1 MRNVEP
7 LHRDTALS
15 AIRIQQDPSNAS
27 HWCFM
32 HAQQA
37 FAEPA
42 YRPCFSPRLLRE
54 LRLFAQQ
61 AIDAVSQR
69 VADDPTHLA
78 HIVVASDA
86 HVFNLG
92 GDLDLFVQMIRARD
106 RDGLLHYARQCVD
119 SVHLLHTRLHPNA
132 HTIGLVEGDA
142 LGGGFE
148 LALACQ
154 TIVAESGVQMGFPE
168 VLFGLF
174 PGMGAY
180 SLLSRRVSPRLAEEM
195 MLNGVMYSSDQL
207 HRMGIIDVLVPKGE
221 GVRAVHEV
229 IRQNRRIAAARL
241 ALHRVRDAVHPIS
254 LDELTRI
261 TEIWVD
267 TALQLGDKS
276 LRMMERLVRA
286 QLRRPEVESMDDA
299 GLDVATPENIGAQ
312 L

>member
-7 LHRDTALS
+7 LHREPSLS
-15 AIRIQQDPSNAS
+15 TIRIQDDPSNGS

-37 FAEPA
+37 FADSS
-42 YRPCFSPRLLRE
+42 YRPCFSPKLLRE

-61 AIDAVSQR
+61 TINAIQSDVDAD
-69 VADDPTHLA
+69 AGHLA
-78 HIVVASDA
+78 HIVLASDA

-92 GDLDLFVQMIRARD
+92 GDLQLFAGHIRERN
-106 RDGLLHYARQCVD
+106 REGLLRYAKECVD
-119 SVHLLHTRLHPNA
+119 SVHLLHTRLHPRA
-132 HTIGLVEGDA
+132 HTVALVEGDA

-154 TIVAESGVQMGFPE
+154 TIVAEQGVQMGFPE

-180 SLLSRRVSPRLAEEM
+180 SLLTRRVSPKLAEKL
-195 MLNGVMYSSDQL
+195 MLDGVMYSSDQL
-207 HRMGIIDVLVPKGE
+207 HEMGIVDVLVPKGE
-221 GVRAVHEV
+221 GARAVHEV
-229 IRQNRRIAAARL
+229 IRQNRRISTARL
-241 ALHRVRDAVHPIS
+241 ALHRVRDAVDPVS

-267 TALQLGDKS
+267 TALELSDKQL
-276 LRMMERLVRA
+276 RVMERLVRA
-286 QLRRPEVESMDDA
+286 QLRRPESMLGNVSA
-299 GLDVATPENIGAQ
+299 V
-312 L
+312 

>member
-15 AIRIQQDPSNAS
+15 AIRIQHDASNAS

-37 FAEPA
+37 FADSS
-42 YRPCFSPRLLRE
+42 YRPCFSPKLLRE
-54 LRLFAQQ
+54 LRLFARQTIEDIGES
-61 AIDAVSQR
+61 A
-69 VADDPTHLA
+69 VADETHLA
-78 HIVVASDA
+78 HIVLASDA

-92 GDLDLFVQMIRARD
+92 GDLDLFSQLIRARD
-106 RDGLLHYARQCVD
+106 RDGLLRYARECVD

-180 SLLSRRVSPRLAEEM
+180 SLLSRRVSPKLAEEM
-195 MLNGVMYSSDQL
+195 MLNGRMYTSDEL
-207 HRMGIIDVLVPKGE
+207 HRMGIVDVLVPKGE
-221 GVRAVHEV
+221 GVRAVHET

-241 ALHRVRDAVHPIS
+241 ALHRVRDLVHPVS

-276 LRMMERLVRA
+276 LRIMERLVRA
-286 QLRRPEVESMDDA
+286 QLRRPEAQMAETTA
-299 GLDVATPENIGAQ
+299 GAR
-312 L
+312 

>member
-1 MRNVEP
+1 MRTVEL

-15 AIRIQQDPSNAS
+15 TIRIQQDSSNDS

-32 HAQQA
+32 HTQQA
-37 FAEPA
+37 YSDST
-42 YRPCFSPRLLRE
+42 YRPCFSPKLLRE

-61 AIDAVSQR
+61 TIDHIAHAAGES
-69 VADDPTHLA
+69 DTHLA
-78 HIVVASDA
+78 HIVLASDG

-92 GDLDLFVQMIRARD
+92 GDLDLFSSLIRARD

-119 SVHLLHTRLHPNA
+119 SVYLLHTRLHPNA
-132 HTIGLVEGDA
+132 HTVALVEGDA

-154 TIVAESGVQMGFPE
+154 TIVAERGVQMGFPE

-180 SLLSRRVSPRLAEEM
+180 SLLSRRVSPKLAEEM
-195 MLNGVMYSSDQL
+195 MLNGVMYSSDEL
-207 HRMGIIDVLVPKGE
+207 HRMGIVDVLVPKGD
-221 GVRAVHEV
+221 GARAVHGL

-241 ALHRVRDAVHPIS
+241 ALHRVREAVHPVR

-267 TALQLGDKS
+267 TALQLGEKS
-276 LRMMERLVRA
+276 LRIMERLVRA
-286 QLRRPEVESMDDA
+286 QLRRPEALPTESTA
-299 GLDVATPENIGAQ
+299 SAL
-312 L
+312 

>member
-1 MRNVEP
+1 MRTVEP
-7 LHRDTALS
+7 LHRDS
-15 AIRIQQDPSNAS
+15 AFNTIRVQQDASNDS

-37 FAEPA
+37 FADPA
-42 YRPCFSPRLLRE
+42 YRACFSPRLLRE
-54 LRLFAQQ
+54 LRLFARQT
-61 AIDAVSQR
+61 IDAIGAQATESE
-69 VADDPTHLA
+69 AHLA
-78 HIVVASDA
+78 HIVLASDT

-92 GDLDLFVQMIRARD
+92 GDLGLFSQLIRSRD
-106 RDGLLHYARQCVD
+106 RDGLLHYARECVD

-154 TIVAESGVQMGFPE
+154 TIVAETGVQMGFPE

-180 SLLSRRVSPRLAEEM
+180 SLLSRRVSPKLAEEM
-195 MLNGVMYSSDQL
+195 MLNGVMYSSDEL
-207 HRMGIIDVLVPKGE
+207 HRMGVVDVLAPKGE

-229 IRQNRRIAAARL
+229 IRQNRRIATARL
-241 ALHRVRDAVHPIS
+241 ALHRVRDAVAPLS

-267 TALQLGDKS
+267 TAMQLSDKS
-276 LRMMERLVRA
+276 LRVMERLVRA
-286 QLRRPEVESMDDA
+286 QLRRPEVADGSSA
-299 GLDVATPENIGAQ
+299 AL
-312 L
+312 